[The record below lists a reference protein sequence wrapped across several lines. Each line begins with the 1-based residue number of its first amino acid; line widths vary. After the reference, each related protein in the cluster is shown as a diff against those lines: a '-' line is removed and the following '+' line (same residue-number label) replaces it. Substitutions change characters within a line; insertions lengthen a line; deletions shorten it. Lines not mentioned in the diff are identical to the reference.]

1 MMTPR
6 RTLWLLIAV
15 SAAFRLAW
23 AATLGPGI
31 DEAYHYLFTVHRD
44 WSYFDHPPMVA
55 VIETLGLALGAG
67 RGTPIFLRL
76 GFIALFAGSTW
87 LMARLTWRYFSPRA
101 GFLAAL
107 AFNVSAY
114 HSVAAGS

>member
-31 DEAYHYLFTVHRD
+31 DEAYHYLFSVHRD

-55 VIETLGLALGAG
+55 LVESLGPMLTSAGGPVSALS
-67 RGTPIFLRL
+67 LRL
-76 GFIALFAGSTW
+76 GFIVLFAGSTW
-87 LMARLTWRYFSPRA
+87 LMARLTGRFYGPRA
-101 GFLAAL
+101 GLLAAL
-107 AFNVSAY
+107 ALNL
-114 HSVAAGS
+114 